1 MEYHTVR
8 FEAVYDIRAGAAFT
22 VRCRPYKATLAGA
35 PAGAAQVGTKDFKS
49 LARALTWFSA
59 MATDAEIARFLRS
72 GEVVKVRRRRR
83 RPASCG

>member
-8 FEAVYDIRAGAAFT
+8 FEAVYDIRAGA

-35 PAGAAQVGTKDFKS
+35 PAQVGTKDFKT
-49 LARALTWFSA
+49 LAHALTWFSA